1 MIKRKAKRRSSELAE
16 LDRAS
21 REIELRIQELEAS
34 LKRPAPQTRM
44 RLDRN
49 TMPPPDRIREGN
61 QNRALRAVVARDGR
75 ATNMRREL
83 RENFMLL
90 GLWSAPSPPPSAGS
104 FACWNNSKA
113 APWLH
118 PHYTLSTH
126 EYASNRRS
134 LHCQAG
140 AN

>member
-49 TMPPPDRIREGN
+49 MPPPDRVRGQPEPG
-61 QNRALRAVVARDGR
+61 
-75 ATNMRREL
+75 T
-83 RENFMLL
+83 
-90 GLWSAPSPPPSAGS
+90 
-104 FACWNNSKA
+104 AC
-113 APWLH
+113 
-118 PHYTLSTH
+118 
-126 EYASNRRS
+126 RS
-134 LHCQAG
+134 G
-140 AN
+140 P

>member
-49 TMPPPDRIREGN
+49 TMPPPDRTGKATRT
-61 QNRALRAVVARDGR
+61 ALCAPWWP
-75 ATNMRREL
+75 AT
-83 RENFMLL
+83 
-90 GLWSAPSPPPSAGS
+90 
-104 FACWNNSKA
+104 A
-113 APWLH
+113 APR
-118 PHYTLSTH
+118 T
-126 EYASNRRS
+126 
-134 LHCQAG
+134 CAG
-140 AN
+140 N